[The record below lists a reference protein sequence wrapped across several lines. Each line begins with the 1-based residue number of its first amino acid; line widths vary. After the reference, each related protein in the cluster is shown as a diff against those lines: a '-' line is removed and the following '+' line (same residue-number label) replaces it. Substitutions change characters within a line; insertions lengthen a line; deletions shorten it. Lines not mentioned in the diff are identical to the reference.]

1 MHLKDQEKE
10 NKAKSKVTQG
20 LIKTRTEIS
29 EMETINAQYKGKRAD
44 CLKGKKIDK
53 NPESAQKKRRKK
65 EESISNSKMKRGMLQ
80 PTP

>member
-29 EMETINAQYKGKRAD
+29 EMETINAKYKGKRAD

-53 NPESAQKKRRKK
+53 NSGSAQKMEK

>member
-20 LIKTRTEIS
+20 LIRTRREIS

-53 NPESAQKKRRKK
+53 NSGSAQKMEK